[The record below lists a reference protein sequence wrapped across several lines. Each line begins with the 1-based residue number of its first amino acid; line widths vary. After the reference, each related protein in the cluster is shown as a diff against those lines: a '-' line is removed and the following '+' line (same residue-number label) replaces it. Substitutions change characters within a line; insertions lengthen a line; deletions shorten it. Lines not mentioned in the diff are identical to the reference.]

1 MTVEC
6 QQADRRYAAELLNR
20 IEGRLFDHRDVV
32 LVAFIIPLIEA
43 DVADW
48 LNSNLR
54 GTVSREKIVAAIRAG
69 ESRPAAEAKGSAQ

>member
-6 QQADRRYAAELLNR
+6 EQADRHYAAELLNR

-69 ESRPAAEAKGSAQ
+69 EGRPDAEAKGSAQ

>member
-6 QQADRRYAAELLNR
+6 EQVDRQYAAELLNR

-32 LVAFIIPLIEA
+32 LVAFVIPLIEA
-43 DVADW
+43 DVAEW

-54 GTVSREKIVAAIRAG
+54 GTVSREKIVAAVRAG
-69 ESRPAAEAKGSAQ
+69 EARPDAEAKGSAQ